1 MKTAPKTA
9 KQLGIWMDH
18 AHAHLSEFTTEH
30 LRTIGTTTIQSKF
43 THYEESMTLEKSEK
57 GMHNKE
63 QHLQADYYK
72 KLGEYIRNFDDVLL
86 YGPTDAKVELLN
98 ILRSDHLFDDIIIE
112 TKQADKMSE
121 RQQHAFVL
129 EYFIHR

>member
-1 MKTAPKTA
+1 MNTTIKTA
-9 KQLGIWMDH
+9 KQLSIWMDH
-18 AHAHLSEFTTEH
+18 AHAHLSEYTTEFPK
-30 LRTIGTTTIQSKF
+30 TIGTTVLQSAF
-43 THYEESMTLEKSEK
+43 THDEESATLEKSEK

-98 ILRSDHLFDDIIIE
+98 ILRADHQFDKITIE
-112 TKQADKMSE
+112 TKSADKMSE
-121 RQQHAFVL
+121 RQQHAFVQN
-129 EYFIHR
+129 YFSCR

>member
-1 MKTAPKTA
+1 
-9 KQLGIWMDH
+9 MDH
-18 AHAHLSEFTTEH
+18 AHAHLSEYTTEYPQ
-30 LRTIGTTTIQSKF
+30 TIGTTVLQSAF
-43 THYEESMTLEKSEK
+43 THDEESATLEKSEK

-98 ILRSDHLFDDIIIE
+98 ILRADHQFDKITIE
-112 TKQADKMSE
+112 TKSADKMSE
-121 RQQHAFVL
+121 RQQHAFVQN
-129 EYFIHR
+129 YFSCR